1 MCIRDSPHAAHDEY
15 VHDGRGERSGRDRP
29 LRTQGTLLRELRRRA
44 GGYHQRQLR
53 LLGVGELLHRGRQ
66 ADPSGAQR
74 HADRQRAGSVEI
86 RQHGGQRPAAGRGH
100 RHLRQGRAERAC
112 GGGNPHHQDR
122 QNDRRRHGL
131 SANHLLE
138 LAQDIVKQARA
149 AGASDA
155 ECTIAEGEEFSA
167 KVRMREVENL
177 KEAGSRGAGL
187 RIMIGRRTGASYT
200 SDLSNEGIGHL
211 VKSAIDLAD
220 ITTEDPHAGLP
231 DPGEF
236 GTLEGD
242 LGMYSP
248 DVAELDTAFKIEI
261 AKRAEDAALS
271 SDPRI
276 SNSEGAGFDNYAGR
290 HIFAN
295 SRDFAG
301 EYRSSYCSL
310 STSPVARDGES
321 MERDYWYTIARG
333 FSGLESPEHVGR
345 MAAQRALRR
354 LNAVKV
360 ETQRVPVVFEPRT
373 APSLFGTSPFDDEGV
388 ASRRTVVIE
397 RGVLKSYLMN
407 TYAARKLGMKT
418 TGNASRGLTGN
429 AGIGHGNFFLAEGVQ
444 TPEQIIAGIPNG
456 FYVTELMGFGVNVVT
471 GDYSRGAA
479 GLWIRD
485 GELAFAVSEVTIAG
499 NLNDMLR
506 GIAGVGSDLEFRGS
520 VAAPTIKMGEMT
532 VGGK

>member
-1 MCIRDSPHAAHDEY
+1 
-15 VHDGRGERSGRDRP
+15 
-29 LRTQGTLLRELRRRA
+29 
-44 GGYHQRQLR
+44 
-53 LLGVGELLHRGRQ
+53 
-66 ADPSGAQR
+66 
-74 HADRQRAGSVEI
+74 
-86 RQHGGQRPAAGRGH
+86 
-100 RHLRQGRAERAC
+100 
-112 GGGNPHHQDR
+112 
-122 QNDRRRHGL
+122 
-131 SANHLLE
+131 
-138 LAQDIVKQARA
+138 
-149 AGASDA
+149 
-155 ECTIAEGEEFSA
+155 
-167 KVRMREVENL
+167 
-177 KEAGSRGAGL
+177 
-187 RIMIGRRTGASYT
+187 
-200 SDLSNEGIGHL
+200 
-211 VKSAIDLAD
+211 
-220 ITTEDPHAGLP
+220 
-231 DPGEF
+231 
-236 GTLEGD
+236 
-242 LGMYSP
+242 MYSA
-248 DVAELDTAFKIEI
+248 DVAGLDTAVKIEI

-276 SNSEGAGFDNYAGR
+276 SNSEGASFDNYVGR

-295 SRDFAG
+295 SRQFAA

-321 MERDYWYTIARG
+321 MERDYWYTMARG
-333 FSGLESPEHVGR
+333 FSGLEAPEHVGR

-360 ETQRVPVVFEPRT
+360 DTQKVPVVFEPRT
-373 APSLFGTSPFDDEGV
+373 ARSLLDNIFEAVHGMSIYRQESFLAGKLGEKVASDNVTIVDDATLPGLFGTSPFDDEGV

-407 TYAARKLGMKT
+407 TYAARKLGLKT

-429 AGIGHGNFFLAEGVQ
+429 AGIGHGNFFLEKGVQ

-479 GLWIRD
+479 GLWIRN

-499 NLNDMLR
+499 NLNEMLK
-506 GIAGVGSDLEFRGS
+506 GIEAIGSDLEFRGS